1 MLVKNEPNCVS
12 VCLVMSFTEAQ
23 LQAILAESLKTALSA
38 VGNIQ
43 DGGAK
48 PRVKAPERPP
58 VDLGS
63 SETQWAFFLDEW
75 GLYKRRAS
83 LKPEHLTDELRAC
96 CYGVT
101 EKTFRSFGQLATN
114 VR

>member
-1 MLVKNEPNCVS
+1 
-12 VCLVMSFTEAQ
+12 MSFTEAQ

-48 PRVKAPERPP
+48 PRVNAP

-96 CYGVT
+96 CSM
-101 EKTFRSFGQLATN
+101 ELRKTLFDLLGSSPKTN
-114 VR
+114 AR